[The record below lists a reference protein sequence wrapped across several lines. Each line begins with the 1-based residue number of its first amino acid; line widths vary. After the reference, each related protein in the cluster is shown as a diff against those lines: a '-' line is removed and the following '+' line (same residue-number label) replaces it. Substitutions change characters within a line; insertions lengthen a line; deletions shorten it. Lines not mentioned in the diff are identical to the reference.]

1 MSSIDAFTTRRGRG
15 EGPRRKS
22 GRGTETAGTDAIDG
36 LNSNRVD
43 GVRSGKKN
51 CKIHHRVWKL
61 SKNFVKS
68 IQFLL
73 KGLKG
78 EISLRSRC
86 RNDCRPCVNIV
97 MADMFPIGLRP
108 IPCQG

>member
-1 MSSIDAFTTRRGRG
+1 LAGFQQCVGGLVIPPFQFERVMSSIDAFTTGRGRG

-43 GVRSGKKN
+43 GVR
-51 CKIHHRVWKL
+51 
-61 SKNFVKS
+61 F
-68 IQFLL
+68 

>member
-1 MSSIDAFTTRRGRG
+1 MAGFQQCVGGLVIPPFQFERVMSSIDAFTTGRGRG

-61 SKNFVKS
+61 SEK
-68 IQFLL
+68 
-73 KGLKG
+73 
-78 EISLRSRC
+78 IS
-86 RNDCRPCVNIV
+86 
-97 MADMFPIGLRP
+97 
-108 IPCQG
+108 